1 MSITNILISSFHMM
15 CIVGSKNM
23 LSGHFVCLFQFFF
36 HRFFIIRVPGTYSNL
51 TRVQKSS
58 KSIFSHPVLYEKGP
72 SQKVPDQRFF
82 LMTVIFFFCQGGTQ
96 QLRGQNFAIFCPP
109 FPLLG
114 QFLYPVCLSV
124 EKKGILTPF
133 PLILSTQLL
142 NGTYYS
148 LLV

>member
-15 CIVGSKNM
+15 CIVGSKSM

-82 LMTVIFFFCQGGTQ
+82 FNDRDILF
-96 QLRGQNFAIFCPP
+96 
-109 FPLLG
+109 LLG
-114 QFLYPVCLSV
+114 GHSTTTWTEFCHFLPPLPLAWTVFIPCLP
-124 EKKGILTPF
+124 ERGKKRHF
-133 PLILSTQLL
+133 DPLPPH
-142 NGTYYS
+142 
-148 LLV
+148 LVHLIF